1 MLTKD
6 VLDEIIRRRYDEG
19 KTLSI
24 EHIDGERYSKW
35 KIRDAARKYYG
46 GWADARNEVVGVSKY
61 GHKPDMSKEEV
72 IAELRR
78 LQAQGHSMNSG
89 DFEPWFYRR
98 IVGAFGGYM
107 QAKKELGIIQNR
119 KSGSGIKAREVSEIL
134 AELRKVYPEIKTKG
148 DYRTKARRVYD
159 YSQRH
164 YGDAYKIFEI
174 AGLEVPGSKKRERTP
189 AYWTDEKIRKELKLS
204 VEKCGSTSS
213 NKLKGEGY
221 RRLVGAVGRRYG
233 TWNAGLVALGYEVAY
248 EYRDPSDNLTKEET
262 KEKVLNALAR
272 GIKPSRGALE
282 KEIKGLARSIKNE
295 FKGIG
300 ELKKYCGFC
309 AIDDRPS
316 EKETRARLYRPD
328 LTTVEGIKREITRM
342 WYIGAPMNYAY
353 VSKKRKHVLDAVNK
367 QIGSWRNAVES
378 IGLNYGDVSAT
389 TNVLSE
395 CGTAFENLFAEILT
409 ELGYEYIREG
419 EGVSDV
425 GPEFVLKPD
434 FILPNWR
441 WIDCKL
447 SEWTDIRETI
457 IRYHSEKPNG
467 ITIVYLRGKNQR
479 KERGQQRKY
488 EHVSVYQFT
497 KQLPKDMREYYEKEL
512 RKIED
517 KANENTVAK

>member
-1 MLTKD
+1 M
-6 VLDEIIRRRYDEG
+6 
-19 KTLSI
+19 
-24 EHIDGERYSKW
+24 
-35 KIRDAARKYYG
+35 
-46 GWADARNEVVGVSKY
+46 
-61 GHKPDMSKEEV
+61 
-72 IAELRR
+72 RR

-189 AYWTDEKIRKELKLS
+189 AYWTDEKIRKELKLA

-272 GIKPSRGALE
+272 GIKPTRSALE
-282 KEIKGLARSIKNE
+282 KEIKGFRRSIDANFE
-295 FKGIG
+295 GIDG
-300 ELKKYCGFC
+300 LKKYCGFC
-309 AIDDRPS
+309 AIDDRQL
-316 EKETRARLYRPD
+316 EKETKANLYRPD
-328 LTTVEGIKREITRM
+328 LTTVEGIKREIVRM
-342 WYIGAPMNYAY
+342 WYIGSPMNYAY
-353 VSKKRKHVLDAVNK
+353 VREKRRHVLDAANK
-367 QIGSWRNAVES
+367 QIGSWKKAVES
-378 IGLNYGDVSAT
+378 VGLDYDSITVTSNI
-389 TNVLSE
+389 LSE
-395 CGTAFENLFAEILT
+395 CGTDFENLFAKILT

-419 EGVSDV
+419 EGISKMM
-425 GPEFVLKPD
+425 PKFTLKPD

-447 SEWTDIRETI
+447 SEWTDIRETLT
-457 IRYHSEKPNG
+457 RYHGENPNG
-467 ITIVYLRGKNQR
+467 ITIVYLRGKNHQR
-479 KERGQQRKY
+479 ERGRKWKY
-488 EHVSVYQFT
+488 EHISVYQFT
-497 KQLPKDMREYYEKEL
+497 KQLPDDRRTYYESEL
-512 RKIED
+512 RKIECR
-517 KANENTVAK
+517 ANENTVAN

>member
-24 EHIDGERYSKW
+24 EHIDGERYSNW
-35 KIRDAARKYYG
+35 KIRDAARKFYG

-61 GHKPDMSKEEV
+61 GHKPDMSKGEV

-98 IVGAFGGYM
+98 IIGAFGGYK
-107 QAKKELGIIQNR
+107 QAKKELVITQNR

-148 DYRTKARRVYD
+148 DYHTKARRVYD
-159 YSQRH
+159 YSRRH
-164 YGDAYKIFEI
+164 YGDSYKIFEI
-174 AGLEVPGSKKRERTP
+174 AGLEVEGSKKRERNH
-189 AYWTDEKIRKELKLS
+189 AYWTDEKIRKELKLA

-221 RRLVGAVGRRYG
+221 RRLVDAIRRRYG

-262 KEKVLNALAR
+262 KEKVLNVLAK
-272 GIKPSRGALE
+272 GIKPTRGALE
-282 KEIKGLARSIKNE
+282 KEIKGLKRFIDVN
-295 FKGIG
+295 FGGID

-316 EKETRARLYRPD
+316 KKETKARPYRAD
-328 LTTVEGIKREITRM
+328 LMTVEGIKREIIRM

-353 VSKKRKHVLDAVNK
+353 INEKRRHVLEAANK
-367 QIGSWRNAVES
+367 HIGSWRKAVES
-378 IGLNYGDVSAT
+378 IGLNYADVSVS

-395 CGTAFENLFAEILT
+395 CGTDFEELFAEILT

-419 EGVSDV
+419 GGVDEV
-425 GPEFVLKPD
+425 IPDFKLKPD

-457 IRYHSEKPNG
+457 IRYHREKPNG

-479 KERGQQRKY
+479 KERGKKWKY

-497 KQLPKDMREYYEKEL
+497 KQLPKDRL
-512 RKIED
+512 
-517 KANENTVAK
+517 

>member
-24 EHIDGERYSKW
+24 ERIDGERYSNW
-35 KIRDAARKYYG
+35 QIQGAARKFYG
-46 GWADARNEVVGVSKY
+46 GWAEARNEVVGVSKY

-107 QAKKELGIIQNR
+107 QAKKELGITQNR

-159 YSQRH
+159 YSRRH

-189 AYWTDEKIRKELKLS
+189 AYWTDEKIRKEMKLA

-213 NKLKGEGY
+213 NKLKREGY
-221 RRLVGAVGRRYG
+221 RRIVSAIRRRYG

-248 EYRDPSDNLTKEET
+248 EYRNPSVNLTREET
-262 KEKVLNALAR
+262 KEKVLNALSD
-272 GIKPSRGALE
+272 GVKPTREALE
-282 KEIKGLARSIKNE
+282 KEIKGLKRSIDVN
-295 FKGIG
+295 FGGIN

-309 AIDDRPS
+309 AIIDKPS
-316 EKETRARLYRPD
+316 EEASKAYRPN
-328 LTTVEGIKREITRM
+328 LTT
-342 WYIGAPMNYAY
+342 
-353 VSKKRKHVLDAVNK
+353 
-367 QIGSWRNAVES
+367 
-378 IGLNYGDVSAT
+378 
-389 TNVLSE
+389 
-395 CGTAFENLFAEILT
+395 
-409 ELGYEYIREG
+409 
-419 EGVSDV
+419 
-425 GPEFVLKPD
+425 
-434 FILPNWR
+434 
-441 WIDCKL
+441 
-447 SEWTDIRETI
+447 
-457 IRYHSEKPNG
+457 
-467 ITIVYLRGKNQR
+467 
-479 KERGQQRKY
+479 
-488 EHVSVYQFT
+488 
-497 KQLPKDMREYYEKEL
+497 
-512 RKIED
+512 
-517 KANENTVAK
+517 

>member
-24 EHIDGERYSKW
+24 EHIDGERYSNW
-35 KIRDAARKYYG
+35 KIRDAARKFYG

-61 GHKPDMSKEEV
+61 GHKPDMSKGEV

-98 IVGAFGGYM
+98 IIGAFGGYK
-107 QAKKELGIIQNR
+107 QAKKELVITQNR

-148 DYRTKARRVYD
+148 DYHTKARRVYD
-159 YSQRH
+159 YSRRH
-164 YGDAYKIFEI
+164 YGDSYKIFEI

-189 AYWTDEKIRKELKLS
+189 AYWTDEKIRKELKLA

-213 NKLKGEGY
+213 NKLRGEGY
-221 RRLVGAVGRRYG
+221 GRLVDVIRRRYG

-248 EYRDPSDNLTKEET
+248 EYRDPSDNLSKEET
-262 KEKVLNALAR
+262 KERVLNALAR

-316 EKETRARLYRPD
+316 EKEAKSRLYRPD
-328 LTTVEGIKREITRM
+328 LTTVEGIKREIVRM
-342 WYIGAPMNYAY
+342 WYIGSPMNYAY
-353 VSKKRKHVLDAVNK
+353 VREKRRHVLDAVNK
-367 QIGSWRNAVES
+367 RIGSWKKAVES
-378 IGLNYGDVSAT
+378 LELDYEDVSAT

-395 CGTAFENLFAEILT
+395 CGTAFEVLFAKILT

-419 EGVSDV
+419 EGVSEV
-425 GPEFVLKPD
+425 VPEFILK
-434 FILPNWR
+434 
-441 WIDCKL
+441 
-447 SEWTDIRETI
+447 
-457 IRYHSEKPNG
+457 
-467 ITIVYLRGKNQR
+467 
-479 KERGQQRKY
+479 
-488 EHVSVYQFT
+488 
-497 KQLPKDMREYYEKEL
+497 
-512 RKIED
+512 
-517 KANENTVAK
+517 